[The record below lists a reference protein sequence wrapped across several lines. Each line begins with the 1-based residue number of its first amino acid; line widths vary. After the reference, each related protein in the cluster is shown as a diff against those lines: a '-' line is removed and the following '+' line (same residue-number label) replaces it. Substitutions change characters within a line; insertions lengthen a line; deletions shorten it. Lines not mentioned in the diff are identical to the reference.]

1 MDVEQIR
8 RVGRALP
15 RFLSEFA
22 DCFGRSDTRAHLK
35 VYVKGQM
42 SDLHRKSVEPMALRA
57 GVAPRSLQAFLGLAS
72 WDEHR
77 LVDRL
82 QHIVARDHAHPWAI
96 GIVDETGMRKDG
108 RHTACVQRQWCGSV
122 GKIENSVVSV
132 HTGYA
137 VGAFHAVLDSDLFV
151 PQSWA
156 EDPAKRKEVG
166 MPHDVTHRSKPTIA
180 LSQIERAL
188 SNGIRV
194 AAWTFDEHYGQS
206 YAFLDGLDR
215 LGQTYV
221 AEVPCTFHGWIK
233 EPAVLY
239 RRTPREMRE
248 QGTQHRSPRLSK
260 TAAPV
265 SEVRNLL
272 NHSPVFVRQKWT
284 AIHIKNG
291 EKGAIVREVKTAR
304 FHMKR
309 NGLPT
314 RPHWLIVT
322 RDPQSG
328 ELKFFVSNASA
339 GTPLEWLLYVAYSR
353 WPIEQCFREEKDELG
368 FDHFEVRGWQ
378 SIHRHLHVSQ
388 VSHLFVNRMR
398 QQLAAEESLTLCRR
412 EIPLICEARQLA
424 AKSAQDDQN
433 IAVMHGATPVDEAT
447 NNEPDRG
454 RAGFFPPWGAGP
466 SEARV
471 STGEPDGGSDSL
483 WAIAM
488 AAGPAPWPSRGTHHP
503 PRRRA
508 GDRLSPSSQHRS
520 EDQSHE
526 NQETGTVKNRH
537 RSRPN
542 QILFG

>member
-1 MDVEQIR
+1 MDVGQIR
-8 RVGRALP
+8 RLGRALP
-15 RFLSEFA
+15 RFLSEFG

-35 VYVKGQM
+35 VYVKGQI

-72 WDEHR
+72 WDEDR

-82 QHIVARDHAHPWAI
+82 QHIVVRDHAHPWAI

-151 PQSWA
+151 PKGWA
-156 EDPAKRKEVG
+156 DDPAKRREVG
-166 MPHDVTHRSKPTIA
+166 MPDEVTHRSKPKIA
-180 LSQIERAL
+180 LRQIERAL
-188 SNGIRV
+188 ANGIRV

-221 AEVPCTFHGWIK
+221 AEVPCTFCGWIK
-233 EPAVLY
+233 EPAILH
-239 RRTPREMRE
+239 RRTPQEMR
-248 QGTQHRSPRLSK
+248 QPGTKRGSPRLSK

-284 AIHIKNG
+284 PIHIKNG
-291 EKGAIVREVKTAR
+291 EKGAIVRDVKSVR
-304 FHMKR
+304 LHMQR
-309 NGLPT
+309 DGLPT

-322 RDPQSG
+322 RHPQSG
-328 ELKFFVSNASA
+328 ELKFFVSNAPG
-339 GTPLEWLLYVAYSR
+339 GTPLEWLLWVADSR
-353 WPIEQCFREEKDELG
+353 WPIEQCFREQKDELG

-378 SIHRHLHVSQ
+378 SIHRHLHLSQ

-398 QQLAAEESLTLCRR
+398 QTLAAEES
-412 EIPLICEARQLA
+412 ARQA
-424 AKSAQDDQN
+424 AKATEQDEN
-433 IAVMHGATPVDEAT
+433 TAVMHGATPVDEAT
-447 NNEPDRG
+447 NSEPDQG
-454 RAGFFPPWGAGP
+454 RAGSFSPWGARQ
-466 SEARV
+466 SAV
-471 STGEPDGGSDSL
+471 CISTGKPDGGSDSL
-483 WAIAM
+483 RTLAM
-488 AAGPAPWPSRGTHHP
+488 AAGPAPWPSRRPHHP
-503 PRRRA
+503 SRRRG
-508 GDRLSPSSQHRS
+508 GDRLSPPSQRRRQG
-520 EDQSHE
+520 QSHE
-526 NQETGTVKNRH
+526 NNKTATVKNRN